1 MLNKTEISNIR
12 GFNRRYTKLL
22 GILNKR
28 VFDTPLSWTE
38 GRIILEIFF
47 NDDKTPI
54 EVATNLDLDKSYT
67 SRILNRFEKKGWLQ
81 KTPSPTDSRSVH
93 LSLTADGLQLA
104 QKVDDRSDEQI
115 EDLLGDLSASEQK
128 QFYQAMT
135 TLDQLLFSRK

>member
-12 GFNRRYTKLL
+12 DFNRRYTKLL

-81 KTPSPTDSRSVH
+81 KTPSPTDSRSVR

>member
-1 MLNKTEISNIR
+1 MLDKTERSNIR
-12 GFNRRYTKLL
+12 DFNRRYTKLL

-54 EVATNLDLDKSYT
+54 EVANNLELDKSYT
-67 SRILNRFEKKGWLQ
+67 SRILNRFEKNGWLK
-81 KTPSPTDSRSVH
+81 KTPSPTDSRSVR
-93 LSLTADGLQLA
+93 LSLTTDGLHLA

-115 EDLLGDLSASEQK
+115 EDLLSDLSPAEQQ
-128 QFYQAMT
+128 QFYQAIA
-135 TLDQLLFSRK
+135 TLDQLIFSRK

>member
-47 NDDKTPI
+47 YDDKTPI

-81 KTPSPTDSRSVH
+81 KTPSPTDSRSVR

-104 QKVDDRSDEQI
+104 QKVDDRSNEQI